1 MATGPYHLDARQRA
15 LLAEF
20 ERLCQECC
28 AAVAAA
34 EAAEREL
41 ARRVRAHE
49 LGKEAAPDAAEVQ
62 RVLALRA
69 EAVRMQLAAMQL
81 LRDAPI

>member
-20 ERLCQECC
+20 ERRYQDWC
-28 AAVAAA
+28 AASAAA

-49 LGKEAAPDAAEVQ
+49 MGKEAAPDGAEVQ

-69 EAVRMQLAAMQL
+69 EANRLQLAAMQL